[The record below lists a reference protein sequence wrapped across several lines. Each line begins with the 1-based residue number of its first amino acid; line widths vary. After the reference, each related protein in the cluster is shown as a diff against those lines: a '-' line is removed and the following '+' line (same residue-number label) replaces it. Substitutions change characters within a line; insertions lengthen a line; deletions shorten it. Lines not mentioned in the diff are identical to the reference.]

1 MDGKKVVGFDS
12 LEEGLKRYLSPD
24 MVSSILR
31 DVQAT
36 NDEIVEN
43 DFMRRSAAPAT
54 APAAPRV
61 SNMTDSGTVQYE
73 IGLEVIEKLTETFAS
88 SDLTQNMLTRIA
100 NLEESLEK
108 QQLKY
113 ENQILRLNQEVADL
127 KKSDDEKYTARINNI
142 PAAKK
147 HVFTLANN
155 GGVSQGYQPQMQQRT
170 TKELDFEQRIQASKA
185 ATSAVMAKGLGG
197 K

>member
-1 MDGKKVVGFDS
+1 LGNKKVVGYDS

-24 MVSSILR
+24 MVNSIMR
-31 DVQAT
+31 DVQTT

-43 DFMRRSAAPAT
+43 DLMRRSAPPAV
-54 APAAPRV
+54 AAKSAHV
-61 SNMTDSGTVQYE
+61 SNTTEPGTIQYE
-73 IGLEVIEKLTETFAS
+73 IGLEVFEQLTESVAS
-88 SDLTQNMLTRIA
+88 SELIQNVLTRLA
-100 NLEESLEK
+100 NMEEAFEK

-127 KKSDDEKYTARINNI
+127 RKSDDEKYTARINNI
-142 PAAKK
+142 PAARK

-155 GGVSQGYQPQMQQRT
+155 GGVSRGYQMTQKT
-170 TKELDFEQRIQASKA
+170 STELDFEQRIQASKA
-185 ATSAVMAKGLGG
+185 ATNAVMAKGMGV

>member
-1 MDGKKVVGFDS
+1 MDTKKVVGFDS

-36 NDEIVEN
+36 NDEIVNN
-43 DFMRRSAAPAT
+43 DIMRRSAAPA
-54 APAAPRV
+54 PNVPHV
-61 SNMTDSGTVQYE
+61 SNTTEQGTVQYE
-73 IGLEVIEKLTETFAS
+73 IGLEVIEKLTESFAN
-88 SDLTQNMLTRIA
+88 SDLTQNILTRIA

-142 PAAKK
+142 PAARK

-155 GGVSQGYQPQMQQRT
+155 GGVSQGYQPHMQQRT

-185 ATSAVMAKGLGG
+185 ATNAVMAKGLGG

>member
-1 MDGKKVVGFDS
+1 MDSKKVVGFDS

-24 MVSSILR
+24 MVNSIMR

-36 NDEIVEN
+36 NNEIVDN
-43 DFMRRSAAPAT
+43 DLMRRSAS
-54 APAAPRV
+54 PAAAPKGAHV
-61 SNMTDSGTVQYE
+61 SNTTDSGTVQYE
-73 IGLEVIEKLTETFAS
+73 IGLEVIEKLTETFAA
-88 SDLTQNMLTRIA
+88 SDLTQSILTRLA
-100 NLEESLEK
+100 NMEEAFEK

-113 ENQILRLNQEVADL
+113 ENQILRLNQEVANL
-127 KKSDDEKYTARINNI
+127 QKSDDEKYTARINNI

-155 GGVSQGYQPQMQQRT
+155 GGVSQGYQPQMTQRT

-185 ATSAVMAKGLGG
+185 ATNAVMAKGMGV

>member
-1 MDGKKVVGFDS
+1 MDTKKVVGFDS

-24 MVSSILR
+24 MVSSIMR
-31 DVQAT
+31 DVQTT

-43 DFMRRSAAPAT
+43 DFMRRSAPPAPA
-54 APAAPRV
+54 PSGSHV
-61 SNMTDSGTVQYE
+61 SNTTDSGTVQYE
-73 IGLEVIEKLTETFAS
+73 IGLEVIEKLTETFHS
-88 SDLTQNMLTRIA
+88 SELTQSILTRLLNI
-100 NLEESLEK
+100 EEAMEK

-142 PAAKK
+142 PAVKK

-170 TKELDFEQRIQASKA
+170 STELDFEQRIQASKA
-185 ATSAVMAKGLGG
+185 ATNAVMAKGLGS